1 MLFWENSGAMGFH
14 SMLVLVTWVGV
25 MLTPIMAAA
34 AIAYPFALP
43 NCPDSCGDVK
53 IPYPFGT
60 SEGCYREES
69 RDFFINCSKSYGQPQ
84 PMTGNLNVT
93 RISIEGEMDIMMYNS
108 INCYNQR
115 GTPLLNNTDPW
126 LRVPDLTVSVTK
138 NKFVAVGCD
147 TYAFLNGTLKDAT
160 FTTGCLAIC
169 NNTRNIVNGSCSG
182 IGCCHIDIPE
192 GLTDIDFA
200 AYSFNNHSDVRS
212 FNPCSFAFIIQ
223 KDKFNF
229 SSAYLTS
236 LQNNRSF
243 PMVLDWAI
251 GNETCEVAR
260 NKGNYIC
267 GANSTC
273 SDLKN
278 GSASGY
284 RCKCKKGY
292 DGNPYL
298 KDGCQDIDECNE
310 KKKCPGKQFCV
321 NEVGSYHCLCIKG
334 YHKVEE
340 ACVPIRSSLTIYLAV
355 GISIISLLVL
365 LLGCSWIYWGLKKR
379 KFIKLKEKF
388 FQQNGGLL
396 LKQQLSNHQKS
407 IETTKIFTAEEL
419 KKATNNYDKSRVLG
433 QGGYGTVYRGIL
445 SDNTVVAIKKSKIG
459 DQSQIEQFIN
469 EMIVLTQI
477 NHRNVV
483 KLFGCCLETEV
494 PLLVYEF
501 ITNGTLSNHVHD
513 KSLSS
518 LLSWEK
524 CLKIATEVAGALAYL
539 HSSTSISII
548 HRDVKTANIL
558 LDDDYNAKVA
568 DFGASRLVP
577 LDQTQLNTLVQGTW
591 GYLDPEYMQTSQL
604 TEKSDVYSFGVV
616 MAELL
621 TGKKAL
627 SFDRP
632 ENDRN
637 LAIAFVSAIK
647 EDHLLQI
654 LEDHIVSEGNIEQLK
669 EIANLAKRCLSLR
682 GEDRPFMKE
691 VAKELERLGSMEK
704 TPLGNI
710 DVDGKKTEYLLS
722 ATSHSFNID
731 VGTGCST
738 STIAEYDSIREQV
751 LKSVE
756 DGR

>member
-1 MLFWENSGAMGFH
+1 
-14 SMLVLVTWVGV
+14 
-25 MLTPIMAAA
+25 MLTAIMAAA
-34 AIAYPFALP
+34 AIAYPLALP

-60 SEGCYREES
+60 REGCYRKES
-69 RDFFINCSKSYGQPQ
+69 IDFFINCSKSHDQPDQ
-84 PMTGNLNVT
+84 PMTGNLPVT
-93 RISIEGEMDIMMYNS
+93 NISIEGEMDIMMYRS
-108 INCYNQR
+108 INCYSQW
-115 GTPLLNNTDPW
+115 GTPLSSNTDSS
-126 LRVPDLTVSVTK
+126 LRVPSFAVSATK

-147 TYAFLNGTLKDAT
+147 TYAYLNGILNNES
-160 FTTGCLAIC
+160 FTIGCLSKC
-169 NNTRNIVNGSCSG
+169 NNTRNIVNGDCSG

-192 GLTDIDFA
+192 GLKDIDFA
-200 AYSFNNHSDVRS
+200 AYSFNNHSKVWS

-223 KDKFNF
+223 EDKFDKFNF

-243 PMVLDWAI
+243 PMVLGWAI
-251 GNETCEVAR
+251 GDETCEVAQ

-267 GANSTC
+267 GGNSTC

-278 GSASGY
+278 GSGPGY
-284 RCKCKKGY
+284 RCKCKEGY

-298 KDGCQDIDECNE
+298 KDGCQDIDEC
-310 KKKCPGKQFCV
+310 KKGKKCPRKKFCV
-321 NEVGSYHCLCIKG
+321 NEVGSYSCLCYEDYYEFEG
-334 YHKVEE
+334 V
-340 ACVPIRSSLTIYLAV
+340 CVPISPASQSSLTIYLAV

-379 KFIKLKEKF
+379 KIIKLKEKF

-407 IETTKIFTAEEL
+407 IETTKIFTTEEL
-419 KKATNNYDKSRVLG
+419 KKATNNYDESRVLG
-433 QGGYGTVYRGIL
+433 QGGYGIVYRGLL

-459 DQSQIEQFIN
+459 DQSQVEQFIN

-483 KLFGCCLETEV
+483 KLFDCCLETEV

-501 ITNGTLSNHVHD
+501 ITNGTLSNHIHD

-524 CLKIATEVAGALAYL
+524 RLKIATEIAGALAYL
-539 HSSTSISII
+539 HSSISISII

-558 LDDDYNAKVA
+558 LDDNYTAKVA
-568 DFGASRLVP
+568 DFGASKLVP
-577 LDQTQLNTLVQGTW
+577 LDQTQLNTLVQGTL

-604 TEKSDVYSFGVV
+604 TEKSDVYSFGVI

-627 SFDRP
+627 SFARP
-632 ENDRN
+632 EIDRN
-637 LAIAFVSAIK
+637 LAISFVSAIK
-647 EDHLLQI
+647 EDCLLQI

-669 EIANLAKRCLSLR
+669 EIANLAKRCLSVR

-691 VAKELERLGSMEK
+691 VAKELERLRSTEK

-710 DVDGKKTEYLLS
+710 DVDGKKSEYLLS

-738 STIAEYDSIREQV
+738 STIAEYDTIREQE
-751 LKSVE
+751 LKSVK
-756 DGR
+756 DGG

>member
-1 MLFWENSGAMGFH
+1 MLFWESRGAMGFH

-25 MLTPIMAAA
+25 MLTAIMAAA
-34 AIAYPFALP
+34 AIAYPLALP
-43 NCPDSCGDVK
+43 NCPDRCGDVK

-60 SEGCYREES
+60 REGCYRKES
-69 RDFFINCSKSYGQPQ
+69 RNFIINCSNSSGQPQ
-84 PMTGNLNVT
+84 PMTGDLPIT
-93 RISIEGEMDIMMYNS
+93 SISIEGEMGVMMDS
-108 INCYNQR
+108 STDCYNQS
-115 GTPLLNNTDPW
+115 GTALSNDTEQGLL
-126 LRVPDLTVSVTK
+126 LSSFTVSVT
-138 NKFVAVGCD
+138 NMFVAVGCD
-147 TYAFLNGTLKDAT
+147 TFAFLSGILKDEP
-160 FTTGCLAIC
+160 FTTGCLSKC
-169 NNTRNIVNGSCSG
+169 NNTGNIVNGNCSG
-182 IGCCHIDIPE
+182 IGCCHVDIPE
-192 GLTDIDFA
+192 GLTHVDFA
-200 AYSFNNHSDVRS
+200 AYSFKNHSDVWS

-223 KDKFNF
+223 KDEFSF
-229 SSAYLTS
+229 SSDYLTS
-236 LQNNRSF
+236 LRNNESF

-267 GANSTC
+267 GANSNC
-273 SDLKN
+273 SDLNN
-278 GSASGY
+278 GSAPGY
-284 RCKCKKGY
+284 RCKCKEGY
-292 DGNPYL
+292 VGNPYL
-298 KDGCQDIDECNE
+298 KDGCQDIDECND
-310 KKKCPGKQFCV
+310 KLKCPGKQICV
-321 NEVGSYHCLCIKG
+321 NEVGSYHCSCIKG

-340 ACVPIRSSLTIYLAV
+340 VCVPRRSSLTIYLAV

-365 LLGCSWIYWGLKKR
+365 LLGCSWIYYGLKKR
-379 KFIKLKEKF
+379 KIIKLKEKF
-388 FQQNGGLL
+388 FHQNGGLL

-407 IETTKIFTAEEL
+407 METTKIFTTEEL

-433 QGGYGTVYRGIL
+433 QGGYGTVYRGVL
-445 SDNTVVAIKKSKIG
+445 SDNTIVAIKKSKIG

-501 ITNGTLSNHVHD
+501 ITYGTLSNHVHD

-524 CLKIATEVAGALAYL
+524 RLKIATEIAGALAYL
-539 HSSTSISII
+539 HSSASMSII

-558 LDDDYNAKVA
+558 LDDDYTAKVA

-577 LDQTQLNTLVQGTW
+577 LDQTQLTTLVQGTL

-627 SFDRP
+627 SFARP
-632 ENDRN
+632 EIDRN
-637 LAIAFVSAIK
+637 LAISFVSAIK
-647 EDHLLQI
+647 EDRLLQI

-669 EIANLAKRCLSLR
+669 EIANLAKQCLSLK

-691 VAKELERLGSMEK
+691 VAKELERLRSMEK

-738 STIAEYDSIREQV
+738 STIAEYDSIREQE